1 MWFSIHYLPNHLFKM
16 QRRKFIKSAAVGTSL
31 ASAGFAAMG
40 MPRQAT
46 NKEIYELREYEIA
59 RSGRVAK
66 LDKYLQQALIPA
78 LNKYGVKKVGVFKEI
93 SESEPVKV
101 YVLIPYK
108 SPEDYF
114 GIPAKVSSDKDF
126 IANSKEYDSTEES
139 EKVFFRLN
147 TKLMTAFDGLPEMI
161 QPGDGKRIFELR
173 TYEGYNEDAV
183 KRKIDMFNK
192 GELPVFFKT
201 GLNPVFFGEAIAGKD
216 LPCLTYMVTF
226 KDMEERDK
234 NWDKFRVDPD
244 WKKMS
249 GDPKYANTVSKISK
263 TFLEPTE
270 YSQI

>member
-1 MWFSIHYLPNHLFKM
+1 M

-31 ASAGFAAMG
+31 ATAGFTAMG
-40 MPRQAT
+40 MPKQT
-46 NKEIYELREYEIA
+46 ITKEIYELREYEIA

-66 LDKYLQQALIPA
+66 LEKYLQQALIPA

-93 SESEPVKV
+93 GNSEPLKV
-101 YVLIPYK
+101 YVLVTYK

-114 GIPAKVSSDKDF
+114 SIPVKVSSDKDY
-126 IANSKEYDSTEES
+126 IANSNEYDATEET

-147 TKLMTAFDGLPEMI
+147 IKLMTAFDGLPEMR
-161 QPGDGKRIFELR
+161 QPATGKRIFELR

-216 LPCLTYMVTF
+216 LPCLTYMITF

-249 GDPKYANTVSKISK
+249 GDPKYANTVSKIIK
-263 TFLEPTE
+263 IFLEPTE
-270 YSQI
+270 YSQV